1 MISSLSGLAPFPLL
15 ILLGIFFGAF
25 KIFDLQNART
35 FNLFIFYVAIPC
47 VIFEA
52 VTKSN
57 LESIKFGLLA
67 SYFVM
72 QTITGLLAFHITHK
86 VFSKTKAEAI
96 IWGLTVALSN
106 HVLIILPLSKTFFS
120 DSVPLHVSSII
131 VMDSVIL
138 ISIVT
143 LGLEY
148 VSRKKVDLYRYSQD
162 LIKNP
167 LIIAVVISII
177 IKVLA
182 IDLNES
188 VVEVITTKLAQTTM
202 PVGLISM
209 GIILSQYLNN
219 LVTKLTVTISFLK
232 LFFAPVSLLII
243 TGLFYQFSYPNEF
256 LGTFLV
262 SLGPCG
268 AFSLALCAA
277 YNINPSAIVRAIFV
291 TTLISFFILVLF
303 IGSFAEQIIESLNF

>member
-1 MISSLSGLAPFPLL
+1 MISSFSGIAPFPLL
-15 ILLGIFFGAF
+15 ILLGIFFGIL

-35 FNLFIFYVAIPC
+35 FNLFIFYIAIPC

-57 LESIKFGLLA
+57 LEGIKFGLLA
-67 SYFVM
+67 SYFIM
-72 QTITGLLAFHITHK
+72 QTVAGFIAFYLTRK
-86 VFSKTKAEAI
+86 FFSKTKAEAI

-106 HVLIILPLSKTFFS
+106 HVLIILPLSSIFFNES
-120 DSVPLHVSSII
+120 ISLHVSSVI

-143 LGLEY
+143 LSLEY
-148 VSRKKVDLYRYSQD
+148 VSRTKVDFYKYSQA

-177 IKVLA
+177 IRVSE
-182 IDLNES
+182 IELNGG
-188 VVEVITTKLAQTTM
+188 VVDVVTTKLAQTTM

-209 GIILSQYLNN
+209 GIILSHYLDR
-219 LVTKLTVTISFLK
+219 LITSLTVTISFLK
-232 LFFAPVSLLII
+232 LVFAPVALLII
-243 TGLFYQFSYPNEF
+243 TGSFYQFNYPIDF
-256 LGTFLV
+256 LGTLLV

-277 YNINPSAIVRAIFV
+277 YDVNPGVIVRAIFV
-291 TTLISFFILVLF
+291 TTLMSLIILTFFI
-303 IGSFAEQIIESLNF
+303 GIISKII

>member
-47 VIFEA
+47 VIFET

-57 LESIKFGLLA
+57 LESIKFGLLG
-67 SYFVM
+67 SYFLT
-72 QTITGLLAFHITHK
+72 QTITGLLALYITHK
-86 VFSKTKAEAI
+86 FFLRTKAEAI
-96 IWGLTVALSN
+96 IWGLSVALSN
-106 HVLIILPLSKTFFS
+106 HVLIILPLSQIFFS
-120 DSVPLHVSSII
+120 DSISLHVSSII

-148 VSRKKVDLYRYSQD
+148 VSKIKVDLRKYSQD
-162 LIKNP
+162 LLKNP
-167 LIIAVVISII
+167 LVIAVLMSVFVKTSGIN
-177 IKVLA
+177 
-182 IDLNES
+182 LNDS
-188 VVEVITTKLAQTTM
+188 VAETVTSKLAQTTM
-202 PVGLISM
+202 PIGLISM
-209 GIILSQYLNN
+209 GIILSYYLNRV
-219 LVTKLTVTISFLK
+219 VTTLTATIAFLK
-232 LFFAPVSLLII
+232 LLFAPLALLTI
-243 TGLFYQFSYPNEF
+243 TGFFYQFNFPKDF

-268 AFSLALCAA
+268 AFSLALCTA
-277 YNINPSAIVRAIFV
+277 YNVNPSEIVRAIFV
-291 TTLISFFILVLF
+291 TTVISFFILTLF
-303 IGSFAEQIIESLNF
+303 IGIVLNNL

>member
-52 VTKSN
+52 VTGSN
-57 LESIKFGLLA
+57 LENIKFGLLA

-72 QTITGLLAFHITHK
+72 QTISGLLAFYITLK
-86 VFSKTKAEAI
+86 FFLRTKAEAI
-96 IWGLTVALSN
+96 IWGLSVALSN
-106 HVLIILPLSKTFFS
+106 HVLIILPLSQIFFDNS
-120 DSVPLHVSSII
+120 ISLHVSSII
-131 VMDSVIL
+131 VIDSVIL

-148 VSRKKVDLYRYSQD
+148 VSKIKVDLRKYSQD
-162 LIKNP
+162 LLKNP
-167 LIIAVVISII
+167 LVIAVMISVIVKTTGINLKDSIAET
-177 IKVLA
+177 VT
-182 IDLNES
+182 S
-188 VVEVITTKLAQTTM
+188 KLAQTTM
-202 PVGLISM
+202 PIGLISM
-209 GIILSQYLNN
+209 GIILSHYLNRV
-219 LVTKLTVTISFLK
+219 VTSLTVTISFLK
-232 LFFAPVSLLII
+232 LLFAPLALLII
-243 TGLFYQFSYPNEF
+243 TGFSYQFDYPNYF

-277 YNINPSAIVRAIFV
+277 YDINPSEIVRAIFV
-291 TTLISFFILVLF
+291 TTIISFFILTLF
-303 IGSFAEQIIESLNF
+303 IGIVLDNL

>member
-15 ILLGIFFGAF
+15 ILLGMFFGVF
-25 KIFDLQNART
+25 KIFGLENART

-57 LESIKFGLLA
+57 QENINFGLLA

-72 QTITGLLAFHITHK
+72 QTIAGLLAFYITHK
-86 VFSKTKAEAI
+86 FFLRTKTEAI
-96 IWGLTVALSN
+96 IWGLSVALSN
-106 HVLIILPLSKTFFS
+106 HVLIILPLSQIFFD
-120 DSVPLHVSSII
+120 DSISLHVSSII

-148 VSRKKVDLYRYSQD
+148 VSKIKIDLRKYSQD
-162 LIKNP
+162 LLKNP
-167 LIIAVVISII
+167 LVIAVLVSVIVKSSGINLNDSI
-177 IKVLA
+177 A
-182 IDLNES
+182 ET
-188 VVEVITTKLAQTTM
+188 ITSKLAQTTM
-202 PVGLISM
+202 PIGLISM
-209 GIILSQYLNN
+209 GIILSHYFNGVL
-219 LVTKLTVTISFLK
+219 TSLTVTISFLK
-232 LFFAPVSLLII
+232 LLFAPLALLII
-243 TGLFYQFSYPNEF
+243 TGFFYQFNYPNNF

-277 YNINPSAIVRAIFV
+277 YDVNPSEIVKAIFV
-291 TTLISFFILVLF
+291 TTVISFFILTLF
-303 IGSFAEQIIESLNF
+303 IGIVLNNQ

>member
-47 VIFEA
+47 VIFET

-57 LESIKFGLLA
+57 LESIKFGLLG
-67 SYFVM
+67 SYFLT
-72 QTITGLLAFHITHK
+72 QTIIGLLALYITHK
-86 VFSKTKAEAI
+86 FFLRTKAEAI
-96 IWGLTVALSN
+96 IWGLSVALSN
-106 HVLIILPLSKTFFS
+106 HVLIILPLSQIFFS
-120 DSVPLHVSSII
+120 DSISLHVSSII

-148 VSRKKVDLYRYSQD
+148 VSKIKVDLRKYSQD
-162 LIKNP
+162 LLKNP
-167 LIIAVVISII
+167 LVIAVLMSVFVKTSGIN
-177 IKVLA
+177 
-182 IDLNES
+182 LNDS
-188 VVEVITTKLAQTTM
+188 VAETVTSKLAQTTM
-202 PVGLISM
+202 PIGLISM
-209 GIILSQYLNN
+209 GIILSYYLNRV
-219 LVTKLTVTISFLK
+219 VTTLTATIAFLK
-232 LFFAPVSLLII
+232 LLFAPLALLTI
-243 TGLFYQFSYPNEF
+243 TGFFYQFNFPNDF

-268 AFSLALCAA
+268 AFSLALCTA
-277 YNINPSAIVRAIFV
+277 YNVNPSEIVRAIFV
-291 TTLISFFILVLF
+291 TTVISFFMLTLLIGIVLDN
-303 IGSFAEQIIESLNF
+303 L

>member
-15 ILLGIFFGAF
+15 ILLGMFFGVF

-57 LESIKFGLLA
+57 QENINFGLLA

-72 QTITGLLAFHITHK
+72 QTIAGLLAFYITHK
-86 VFSKTKAEAI
+86 FFLRTKTEAI
-96 IWGLTVALSN
+96 IWGLSVALSN
-106 HVLIILPLSKTFFS
+106 HVLIVLPLSQIFFD
-120 DSVPLHVSSII
+120 DSISLHVSSII

-148 VSRKKVDLYRYSQD
+148 VSKIKIDLRKYSQD
-162 LIKNP
+162 LLKNP
-167 LIIAVVISII
+167 LVIAVLVSVIVKSSGINLNDSI
-177 IKVLA
+177 A
-182 IDLNES
+182 ET
-188 VVEVITTKLAQTTM
+188 ITSKLAQTTM
-202 PVGLISM
+202 PIGLISM
-209 GIILSQYLNN
+209 GIILSHYLNSV
-219 LVTKLTVTISFLK
+219 LTSLTVTISFLK
-232 LFFAPVSLLII
+232 LLFAPLALLII
-243 TGLFYQFSYPNEF
+243 TGFFYQFNYPNNF

-277 YNINPSAIVRAIFV
+277 YNVNPSEIVKAIFV
-291 TTLISFFILVLF
+291 TTVISFFILTLF
-303 IGSFAEQIIESLNF
+303 IGIVLNNL

>member
-15 ILLGIFFGAF
+15 ILLGMFFGVF

-57 LESIKFGLLA
+57 QENINFGLLA

-72 QTITGLLAFHITHK
+72 QTIAGLLAFYITFK
-86 VFSKTKAEAI
+86 FFLRTKTEAI
-96 IWGLTVALSN
+96 IWGLSVALSN
-106 HVLIILPLSKTFFS
+106 HVLIILPLSQIFFD
-120 DSVPLHVSSII
+120 DSISLHVSSII

-148 VSRKKVDLYRYSQD
+148 VSKIKIDLRKYSQD
-162 LIKNP
+162 LLKNP
-167 LIIAVVISII
+167 LLIAVLVSVIVKTSGINLNDSI
-177 IKVLA
+177 A
-182 IDLNES
+182 ET
-188 VVEVITTKLAQTTM
+188 ITSKLAQTTM
-202 PVGLISM
+202 PIGLISM
-209 GIILSQYLNN
+209 GIILSHYLNR
-219 LVTKLTVTISFLK
+219 VLTSLTITISFLK
-232 LFFAPVSLLII
+232 LLFAPLALLII
-243 TGLFYQFSYPNEF
+243 TGFFYQFNYPNNF

-277 YNINPSAIVRAIFV
+277 YNVNPSEIVKAIFV
-291 TTLISFFILVLF
+291 TTVISFFILTLF
-303 IGSFAEQIIESLNF
+303 IGIVLNNL

>member
-1 MISSLSGLAPFPLL
+1 MMISSLSGLAPFLLL
-15 ILLGIFFGAF
+15 ILLGMFFGIF

-57 LESIKFGLLA
+57 QENINFGLLA

-72 QTITGLLAFHITHK
+72 QTIVGLLAFYITHK
-86 VFSKTKAEAI
+86 FFLRTKTEAI
-96 IWGLTVALSN
+96 IWGLSVALSN
-106 HVLIILPLSKTFFS
+106 HVLIILPLSQIFFD
-120 DSVPLHVSSII
+120 DSISLHVSSII

-148 VSRKKVDLYRYSQD
+148 VSKIKVDLRKYSQD
-162 LIKNP
+162 LLKNP
-167 LIIAVVISII
+167 LVIAVLVSVIVKSSGINLNDSI
-177 IKVLA
+177 A
-182 IDLNES
+182 ET
-188 VVEVITTKLAQTTM
+188 ITSKLAQTTM
-202 PVGLISM
+202 PIGLISM
-209 GIILSQYLNN
+209 GIILSHYLNSV
-219 LVTKLTVTISFLK
+219 LTSLTVTISFLK
-232 LFFAPVSLLII
+232 LLFAPLALLII
-243 TGLFYQFSYPNEF
+243 TGFFYQFNYPNNF

-277 YNINPSAIVRAIFV
+277 YNVNPSEIVKAIFV
-291 TTLISFFILVLF
+291 TTVISFFILTLF
-303 IGSFAEQIIESLNF
+303 IGIVLNNL

>member
-15 ILLGIFFGAF
+15 ILLGMFFGVF

-47 VIFEA
+47 VIFET

-57 LESIKFGLLA
+57 QENINFGLLA

-72 QTITGLLAFHITHK
+72 QTIVGLLAFYITHK
-86 VFSKTKAEAI
+86 FFLRTKTEAI
-96 IWGLTVALSN
+96 IWGLSVALSN
-106 HVLIILPLSKTFFS
+106 HVLIVLPLSQIFFD
-120 DSVPLHVSSII
+120 DSISLHVSSII

-148 VSRKKVDLYRYSQD
+148 VSKIKVDLRKYSQD
-162 LIKNP
+162 LLKNP
-167 LIIAVVISII
+167 LVIAVLVSVIVKTSGINLNDSI
-177 IKVLA
+177 A
-182 IDLNES
+182 ET
-188 VVEVITTKLAQTTM
+188 ITSKLAQTTM
-202 PVGLISM
+202 PIGLISM
-209 GIILSQYLNN
+209 GIILSHYLNRV
-219 LVTKLTVTISFLK
+219 LTSLTVTISFLK
-232 LFFAPVSLLII
+232 LIFAPLALLII
-243 TGLFYQFSYPNEF
+243 TGFFYQFNYPTNF

-277 YNINPSAIVRAIFV
+277 YNVNPSEIVKAIFV
-291 TTLISFFILVLF
+291 TTVISFFILTLF
-303 IGSFAEQIIESLNF
+303 IEIVLNNL

>member
-15 ILLGIFFGAF
+15 ILLGMFFGVF

-57 LESIKFGLLA
+57 QENINFGLLA

-72 QTITGLLAFHITHK
+72 QTIVGLLAFYITHK
-86 VFSKTKAEAI
+86 FFLRTKTEAI
-96 IWGLTVALSN
+96 IWGLSVALSN
-106 HVLIILPLSKTFFS
+106 HVLIILPLSQIFFD
-120 DSVPLHVSSII
+120 DSISLHVSSII

-148 VSRKKVDLYRYSQD
+148 VSKIKIDLRKYSQD
-162 LIKNP
+162 LLKNP
-167 LIIAVVISII
+167 LVIAVLVSVIVKSSGINLNDSIAETI
-177 IKVLA
+177 
-182 IDLNES
+182 S
-188 VVEVITTKLAQTTM
+188 SKLAQTTM
-202 PVGLISM
+202 PIGLISM
-209 GIILSQYLNN
+209 GIILSHYLNR
-219 LVTKLTVTISFLK
+219 VLTSLTITISFLK
-232 LFFAPVSLLII
+232 LLFAPLALLII
-243 TGLFYQFSYPNEF
+243 TGFFYQFNYPNNF

-277 YNINPSAIVRAIFV
+277 YNVNPSEIVKAIFV
-291 TTLISFFILVLF
+291 TTVISFFILTLF
-303 IGSFAEQIIESLNF
+303 IGIVLNNL

>member
-1 MISSLSGLAPFPLL
+1 MNMINSISGLAPFPLL
-15 ILLGIFFGAF
+15 ILLGIFLGVL

-35 FNLFIFYVAIPC
+35 FNLFIFYIAIPC

-57 LESIKFGLLA
+57 LEGIKFGLLA
-67 SYFVM
+67 SYFIM
-72 QTITGLLAFHITHK
+72 QTVAGFIAFYVTNK
-86 VFSKTKAEAI
+86 FFSKTKTEAI

-106 HVLIILPLSKTFFS
+106 HVLIILPLSNIFFS
-120 DSVPLHVSSII
+120 DSISLHVSSII
-131 VMDSVIL
+131 VMDSVVL
-138 ISIVT
+138 ISIVI

-148 VSRKKVDLYRYSQD
+148 VSRTKVDLYKYSQD

-177 IKVLA
+177 IRVLE

-202 PVGLISM
+202 PIGLISM
-209 GIILSQYLNN
+209 GIILSHYLNN
-219 LVTKLTVTISFLK
+219 IVTKLTVTISILK
-232 LFFAPVSLLII
+232 LLFAPLALIII
-243 TGLFYQFSYPNEF
+243 TGFTYQFSYPNEF

-277 YNINPSAIVRAIFV
+277 YDVNPSIIVRAIFV
-291 TTLISFFILVLF
+291 TTVISLFILTLF
-303 IGSFAEQIIESLNF
+303 VGITSDIM

>member
-15 ILLGIFFGAF
+15 ILVGIFFGAF

-57 LESIKFGLLA
+57 QENINFGLLA

-72 QTITGLLAFHITHK
+72 QTIAGLLAFYITHK
-86 VFSKTKAEAI
+86 FFLRTKTEAI
-96 IWGLTVALSN
+96 IWGLSVALSN
-106 HVLIILPLSKTFFS
+106 HVLIILPLSQIFFD
-120 DSVPLHVSSII
+120 DSISLHVSSII

-148 VSRKKVDLYRYSQD
+148 VSKIKVDLRKYSQD
-162 LIKNP
+162 LLKNP
-167 LIIAVVISII
+167 LVIAVLISVIVKTLGINLNDSIAET
-177 IKVLA
+177 VT
-182 IDLNES
+182 S
-188 VVEVITTKLAQTTM
+188 KLAQTTM
-202 PVGLISM
+202 PIGLISM
-209 GIILSQYLNN
+209 GIILSHYLNR
-219 LVTKLTVTISFLK
+219 VLTSLTITISFLK
-232 LFFAPVSLLII
+232 LLFAPLALLII
-243 TGLFYQFSYPNEF
+243 TGFFYQFNYPNNF

-277 YNINPSAIVRAIFV
+277 YNVNPSEIVKAIFV
-291 TTLISFFILVLF
+291 TTVISFFILTLF
-303 IGSFAEQIIESLNF
+303 IGIVLNNL

>member
-1 MISSLSGLAPFPLL
+1 MIGSLSGLAPFPLL

-57 LESIKFGLLA
+57 LESIKFDLLA
-67 SYFVM
+67 LYFVM
-72 QTITGLLAFHITHK
+72 QTITGLLAFYITRK
-86 VFSKTKAEAI
+86 FFLRTKAEAI
-96 IWGLTVALSN
+96 IWGLAVALSN
-106 HVLIILPLSKTFFS
+106 HVLIILPLSQIFFD
-120 DSVPLHVSSII
+120 DSISLHVSSII

-148 VSRKKVDLYRYSQD
+148 VSKIKVDLRKYSQD
-162 LIKNP
+162 LLKNP
-167 LIIAVVISII
+167 LVIAVLMSVIVKTSGINLNNSI
-177 IKVLA
+177 A
-182 IDLNES
+182 ET
-188 VVEVITTKLAQTTM
+188 ITSKLARTTM
-202 PVGLISM
+202 PIGLISM
-209 GIILSQYLNN
+209 GIILSHYLNRV
-219 LVTKLTVTISFLK
+219 VTRLTVTISFLK
-232 LFFAPVSLLII
+232 LHFAPLALLII
-243 TGLFYQFSYPNEF
+243 TGISYQFNYPTDF

-277 YNINPSAIVRAIFV
+277 YNVNPSEIVRAIFV
-291 TTLISFFILVLF
+291 TTVISFFILTLF
-303 IGSFAEQIIESLNF
+303 IGIVLDNL

>member
-52 VTKSN
+52 VTESN

-67 SYFVM
+67 SYFIM
-72 QTITGLLAFHITHK
+72 QTITGLLAFYITHK
-86 VFSKTKAEAI
+86 IFSKTKSEAI
-96 IWGLTVALSN
+96 IWGLSVALSN
-106 HVLIILPLSKTFFS
+106 HVLIILPLSQIFFN
-120 DSVPLHVSSII
+120 DSISLHVSSII

-148 VSRKKVDLYRYSQD
+148 VSKIKVDLLKYSQD
-162 LIKNP
+162 LLKSP
-167 LIIAVVISII
+167 LLIAVLMSVIVKTSGIN
-177 IKVLA
+177 
-182 IDLNES
+182 LNDS
-188 VVEVITTKLAQTTM
+188 VAETVTSKLAQTTM
-202 PVGLISM
+202 PIGLISM
-209 GIILSQYLNN
+209 GIILSYYLNR
-219 LVTKLTVTISFLK
+219 LVTTLTATIAFLK
-232 LFFAPVSLLII
+232 LLFAPLALLTI
-243 TGLFYQFSYPNEF
+243 TGFFYQFNFPNDF

-277 YNINPSAIVRAIFV
+277 YNVNPSEIVRAIFV
-291 TTLISFFILVLF
+291 TTVISLFMLTLLIGIVLDN
-303 IGSFAEQIIESLNF
+303 L

>member
-15 ILLGIFFGAF
+15 ILLGMFFGVF
-25 KIFDLQNART
+25 KIFGLENART
-35 FNLFIFYVAIPC
+35 FNLFIFYVSIPC

-57 LESIKFGLLA
+57 QENINFGLLA

-72 QTITGLLAFHITHK
+72 QTIAGLLAFYITHK
-86 VFSKTKAEAI
+86 FFLRTKTEAI
-96 IWGLTVALSN
+96 IWGLSVALSN
-106 HVLIILPLSKTFFS
+106 HVLIILPLSQIFFD
-120 DSVPLHVSSII
+120 DSISLHVSSII

-148 VSRKKVDLYRYSQD
+148 VSKIKVDLRKYSQD
-162 LIKNP
+162 LLKNP
-167 LIIAVVISII
+167 LVIAVLMSVIVKTSGINLNNSI
-177 IKVLA
+177 A
-182 IDLNES
+182 ET
-188 VVEVITTKLAQTTM
+188 ITSKLARTTM
-202 PVGLISM
+202 PIGLISM
-209 GIILSQYLNN
+209 GIILSHYLNRV
-219 LVTKLTVTISFLK
+219 VTRLTVTISFLK
-232 LFFAPVSLLII
+232 LLFAPLALLII
-243 TGLFYQFSYPNEF
+243 TGISYQFNYPNDF

-277 YNINPSAIVRAIFV
+277 YNVNPSEIVKAIFV
-291 TTLISFFILVLF
+291 TTVISFFILTLF
-303 IGSFAEQIIESLNF
+303 IGIVLNNL

>member
-15 ILLGIFFGAF
+15 FLLGMFFGVF

-57 LESIKFGLLA
+57 QENINFGLLA

-72 QTITGLLAFHITHK
+72 QTIAGLLAFYITHK
-86 VFSKTKAEAI
+86 FFLRTKTEAI
-96 IWGLTVALSN
+96 IWGLSVALSN
-106 HVLIILPLSKTFFS
+106 HVLIILPLSQIFFD
-120 DSVPLHVSSII
+120 DSISLHVSSIV

-148 VSRKKVDLYRYSQD
+148 VSKIKVDLRKYSQD
-162 LIKNP
+162 LLKNP
-167 LIIAVVISII
+167 LVIAVLVSVIVKSSGINLNDSI
-177 IKVLA
+177 A
-182 IDLNES
+182 ET
-188 VVEVITTKLAQTTM
+188 ITSKLAQTTM
-202 PVGLISM
+202 PIGLISM
-209 GIILSQYLNN
+209 GIILSHYLNRV
-219 LVTKLTVTISFLK
+219 LTSLTVTISFLK
-232 LFFAPVSLLII
+232 LLFAPLALLII
-243 TGLFYQFSYPNEF
+243 TGFFYQFNYPNNF

-277 YNINPSAIVRAIFV
+277 YNVNPSEIVKAIFV
-291 TTLISFFILVLF
+291 TTVISFFILTLF
-303 IGSFAEQIIESLNF
+303 IGIVLNNL

>member
-15 ILLGIFFGAF
+15 ILLGMFFGVF
-25 KIFDLQNART
+25 KIFGLENART

-57 LESIKFGLLA
+57 QENINLGLLA

-72 QTITGLLAFHITHK
+72 QTIAGLLAFYITHK
-86 VFSKTKAEAI
+86 FFLRTKAEAI
-96 IWGLTVALSN
+96 IWGLSVALSN
-106 HVLIILPLSKTFFS
+106 HVLIVLPLSQIFFDES
-120 DSVPLHVSSII
+120 ISLHVSSIV

-148 VSRKKVDLYRYSQD
+148 VSKIKIDLRKYSQD
-162 LIKNP
+162 LLKNP
-167 LIIAVVISII
+167 LVIAVLVSVIVRSSGINLNDSI
-177 IKVLA
+177 A
-182 IDLNES
+182 ET
-188 VVEVITTKLAQTTM
+188 ITSKLAQTTM
-202 PVGLISM
+202 PIGLISM
-209 GIILSQYLNN
+209 GIILSHYLNRV
-219 LVTKLTVTISFLK
+219 LTSLTVTISFLK
-232 LFFAPVSLLII
+232 LLFAPLALLII
-243 TGLFYQFSYPNEF
+243 TGFFYQFNYPNNF

-277 YNINPSAIVRAIFV
+277 YNVNPSEIVKAIFV
-291 TTLISFFILVLF
+291 TTVISFFILTLF
-303 IGSFAEQIIESLNF
+303 IGIVLNNL

>member
-1 MISSLSGLAPFPLL
+1 MIGSLSGLAPFPLL
-15 ILLGIFFGAF
+15 ILLGMFFGVF

-57 LESIKFGLLA
+57 QENINFGLLA

-72 QTITGLLAFHITHK
+72 QTIAGLLAFYITHK
-86 VFSKTKAEAI
+86 FFLRTKTEAI
-96 IWGLTVALSN
+96 IWGLSVALSN
-106 HVLIILPLSKTFFS
+106 HVLIILPLSQIFFD
-120 DSVPLHVSSII
+120 DSISLHVSSII

-148 VSRKKVDLYRYSQD
+148 VSKIKVDLRKYSQD
-162 LIKNP
+162 LFKNP
-167 LIIAVVISII
+167 LVIAVLVSVIVKTSGINLNDSI
-177 IKVLA
+177 A
-182 IDLNES
+182 ET
-188 VVEVITTKLAQTTM
+188 ITSKLAQTTM
-202 PVGLISM
+202 PIGLISM
-209 GIILSQYLNN
+209 GIILPHYLNRV
-219 LVTKLTVTISFLK
+219 LTSLTVTISFLK
-232 LFFAPVSLLII
+232 LLFAPLALLII
-243 TGLFYQFSYPNEF
+243 TGFFYQFNYPNNF

-268 AFSLALCAA
+268 AFSLALCTA
-277 YNINPSAIVRAIFV
+277 YNVNPSEIVKAIFV
-291 TTLISFFILVLF
+291 TTIISFFILTLF
-303 IGSFAEQIIESLNF
+303 IGIVLNYL

>member
-1 MISSLSGLAPFPLL
+1 MISSLLGLAPFPLL
-15 ILLGIFFGAF
+15 ILLGMFFGVF

-57 LESIKFGLLA
+57 QENINFGLLA

-72 QTITGLLAFHITHK
+72 QTIAGLLAFYITHK
-86 VFSKTKAEAI
+86 FFLRTKTEAI
-96 IWGLTVALSN
+96 IWGLSVALSN
-106 HVLIILPLSKTFFS
+106 HVLIILPLSQIFFD
-120 DSVPLHVSSII
+120 DSISLHVSSIV

-148 VSRKKVDLYRYSQD
+148 VSKIKVDLRKYSQD
-162 LIKNP
+162 LLKNP
-167 LIIAVVISII
+167 LVIAVLVSVIVKTSGINLNDSIAET
-177 IKVLA
+177 VT
-182 IDLNES
+182 S
-188 VVEVITTKLAQTTM
+188 KLAQTTM
-202 PVGLISM
+202 PIGLISM
-209 GIILSQYLNN
+209 GIILSHYLNRV
-219 LVTKLTVTISFLK
+219 LTSLTVTISFLK
-232 LFFAPVSLLII
+232 LLFAPLALLII
-243 TGLFYQFSYPNEF
+243 TGFFYQFNYPNNF

-277 YNINPSAIVRAIFV
+277 YNVNPSEIVKAIFV
-291 TTLISFFILVLF
+291 TTVISFFILTLF
-303 IGSFAEQIIESLNF
+303 IGIVLNNL

>member
-47 VIFEA
+47 VIFET

-57 LESIKFGLLA
+57 LESIKFGLLG
-67 SYFVM
+67 SYFLT
-72 QTITGLLAFHITHK
+72 QTIIGLLALYITHK
-86 VFSKTKAEAI
+86 FFLRTKAEAI
-96 IWGLTVALSN
+96 IWGLSVALSN
-106 HVLIILPLSKTFFS
+106 HVLIILPLSQIFFN
-120 DSVPLHVSSII
+120 DSISLHVSSII

-148 VSRKKVDLYRYSQD
+148 VSKIKVDLRKYSQD
-162 LIKNP
+162 LLKNP
-167 LIIAVVISII
+167 LVIAVLMSVFVKTSGIN
-177 IKVLA
+177 
-182 IDLNES
+182 LNDS
-188 VVEVITTKLAQTTM
+188 VAETVTSKLAQTTM
-202 PVGLISM
+202 PIGLISM
-209 GIILSQYLNN
+209 GIILSYYLNRV
-219 LVTKLTVTISFLK
+219 VTTLTATIAFLK
-232 LFFAPVSLLII
+232 LLFAPLALLTI
-243 TGLFYQFSYPNEF
+243 TGFFYQFNFPNDF

-268 AFSLALCAA
+268 AFSLALCTA
-277 YNINPSAIVRAIFV
+277 YNVNPSEIVRAIFV
-291 TTLISFFILVLF
+291 TTVISFFMLTLLIGIVLDN
-303 IGSFAEQIIESLNF
+303 L

>member
-1 MISSLSGLAPFPLL
+1 MISSLLGLAPFPLL
-15 ILLGIFFGAF
+15 ILLGMFFGVF
-25 KIFDLQNART
+25 KIFNLQNART

-57 LESIKFGLLA
+57 QENINFGLLT

-72 QTITGLLAFHITHK
+72 QTIVGLLAFYITHRY
-86 VFSKTKAEAI
+86 FLRTKTEAI
-96 IWGLTVALSN
+96 IWGLSVALSN
-106 HVLIILPLSKTFFS
+106 HVLIVLPLSQIFFD
-120 DSVPLHVSSII
+120 DSISLHVSSIV

-148 VSRKKVDLYRYSQD
+148 VSKIKVDLRKYSQD
-162 LIKNP
+162 LLKNP
-167 LIIAVVISII
+167 LVIAVLVSVIVKTSGINLNDSI
-177 IKVLA
+177 A
-182 IDLNES
+182 ET
-188 VVEVITTKLAQTTM
+188 ITSKLAQTTM
-202 PVGLISM
+202 PIGLISM
-209 GIILSQYLNN
+209 GIILSHYLNRV
-219 LVTKLTVTISFLK
+219 LTSLTVTISFLK
-232 LFFAPVSLLII
+232 LLFAPLALLII
-243 TGLFYQFSYPNEF
+243 TGFFYQFNYPNNF

-277 YNINPSAIVRAIFV
+277 YNVNPSEIVKAIFV
-291 TTLISFFILVLF
+291 TTVISFFILTLF
-303 IGSFAEQIIESLNF
+303 IGIVLNNL

>member
-1 MISSLSGLAPFPLL
+1 MIGSLSGLAPFPLL
-15 ILLGIFFGAF
+15 ILLGMFFGVF

-57 LESIKFGLLA
+57 QENINFGLLA

-72 QTITGLLAFHITHK
+72 QTIAGLLAFYITHK
-86 VFSKTKAEAI
+86 FFLRTKTEAI
-96 IWGLTVALSN
+96 IWGLSVALSN
-106 HVLIILPLSKTFFS
+106 HVLIILPLSQIFFD
-120 DSVPLHVSSII
+120 DSISLHVSSII

-148 VSRKKVDLYRYSQD
+148 VSKIKVDLRKYSQD
-162 LIKNP
+162 LLKNP
-167 LIIAVVISII
+167 LVIAVLVSVIVKSSGINLNDSI
-177 IKVLA
+177 A
-182 IDLNES
+182 ET
-188 VVEVITTKLAQTTM
+188 ITSKLAQTTM
-202 PVGLISM
+202 PIGLISM
-209 GIILSQYLNN
+209 GIILSHYLNSV
-219 LVTKLTVTISFLK
+219 LTSLTVTISFLK
-232 LFFAPVSLLII
+232 LLFAPLALLII
-243 TGLFYQFSYPNEF
+243 TGFFYQFNYPNNF

-277 YNINPSAIVRAIFV
+277 YNVNPSEIVKAIFV
-291 TTLISFFILVLF
+291 TTVISFFILTLF
-303 IGSFAEQIIESLNF
+303 IGIVLNNL

>member
-15 ILLGIFFGAF
+15 ILLGMFFGVF

-57 LESIKFGLLA
+57 QENINFGLLA

-72 QTITGLLAFHITHK
+72 QTIAGLLAFYITHK
-86 VFSKTKAEAI
+86 FFLRTKTEAI
-96 IWGLTVALSN
+96 IWGLSVALSN
-106 HVLIILPLSKTFFS
+106 HVLIILPLSQIFFD
-120 DSVPLHVSSII
+120 DSISLHVSSII

-148 VSRKKVDLYRYSQD
+148 VSKIKIDLRKYSQD
-162 LIKNP
+162 LLKNP
-167 LIIAVVISII
+167 LVIAVLVSVIVKSSGINLNDSI
-177 IKVLA
+177 A
-182 IDLNES
+182 ET
-188 VVEVITTKLAQTTM
+188 ITSKLAQTTM
-202 PVGLISM
+202 PIGLISM
-209 GIILSQYLNN
+209 GIILSHYLNSV
-219 LVTKLTVTISFLK
+219 LTSLTVTISFLK
-232 LFFAPVSLLII
+232 LLFAPLALLII
-243 TGLFYQFSYPNEF
+243 TGFFYQFNYPNNF

-277 YNINPSAIVRAIFV
+277 YNVNPSEIVKAIFV
-291 TTLISFFILVLF
+291 TTVISFFILTLF
-303 IGSFAEQIIESLNF
+303 IGIVLNNL

>member
-1 MISSLSGLAPFPLL
+1 MISSLLGIAPFPLL
-15 ILLGIFFGAF
+15 ILLGVFFGAL
-25 KIFDLQNART
+25 KVFDLQNART
-35 FNLFIFYVAIPC
+35 FNLFLFYFAIPC

-57 LESIKFGLLA
+57 LASIKFGLLA

-72 QTITGLLAFHITHK
+72 QTIAGLIAFHVTRNF
-86 VFSKTKAEAI
+86 FSKTKAEAI

-106 HVLIILPLSKTFFS
+106 HVLIILPLSQIFFDDNIS
-120 DSVPLHVSSII
+120 LYVSSIV

-148 VSRKKVDLYRYSQD
+148 VSKIKVDLRKYSQD

-167 LIIAVVISII
+167 LVIAILMSVIVKTSG
-177 IKVLA
+177 

-188 VVEVITTKLAQTTM
+188 IVDVVTSKLAQTTM
-202 PVGLISM
+202 PIGLISI
-209 GIILSQYLNN
+209 GIILSHYLNKV
-219 LVTKLTVTISFLK
+219 VTRLTVTISFLK
-232 LFFAPVSLLII
+232 LFFAPLALIII
-243 TGLFYQFSYPNEF
+243 TGISYQYNYPNDF

-268 AFSLALCAA
+268 AFSVALCAA
-277 YNINPSAIVRAIFV
+277 YNVNPGDIVRAILV
-291 TTLISFFILVLF
+291 TTVLSFLILTLF
-303 IGSFAEQIIESLNF
+303 IAIALETSW

>member
-15 ILLGIFFGAF
+15 ILLGMFFGVF

-57 LESIKFGLLA
+57 QENINFGLLA

-72 QTITGLLAFHITHK
+72 QTIAGLLAFYITHK
-86 VFSKTKAEAI
+86 FFLRTKTEAI
-96 IWGLTVALSN
+96 IWGLSVALSN
-106 HVLIILPLSKTFFS
+106 HVLIILPLSQIFFD
-120 DSVPLHVSSII
+120 DSISLHVSSII

-148 VSRKKVDLYRYSQD
+148 VSKIKIDLRKYSQD
-162 LIKNP
+162 LLKNP
-167 LIIAVVISII
+167 LVIAVLVSVIVKTSGINLNDSI
-177 IKVLA
+177 A
-182 IDLNES
+182 ET
-188 VVEVITTKLAQTTM
+188 ITSKLAQTTM
-202 PVGLISM
+202 PIGLISM
-209 GIILSQYLNN
+209 GIILSHYLNRV
-219 LVTKLTVTISFLK
+219 LTSLTVTISFLK
-232 LFFAPVSLLII
+232 LLFAPLALLII
-243 TGLFYQFSYPNEF
+243 TGFFYQFNYPNNF

-277 YNINPSAIVRAIFV
+277 YNVNPSEIAKAIFV
-291 TTLISFFILVLF
+291 TTVFSFFILTLF
-303 IGSFAEQIIESLNF
+303 IGIILNNL

>member
-15 ILLGIFFGAF
+15 ILLGMFFGVF
-25 KIFDLQNART
+25 KIFGLENART

-57 LESIKFGLLA
+57 QENINFGLLA

-72 QTITGLLAFHITHK
+72 QTIVGLLAFYITHK
-86 VFSKTKAEAI
+86 FFLRTTTEAI
-96 IWGLTVALSN
+96 IWGLSVALSN
-106 HVLIILPLSKTFFS
+106 HVLIILPLSQIFFD
-120 DSVPLHVSSII
+120 DSISLHVSSII

-148 VSRKKVDLYRYSQD
+148 VSKIKVDLRKYSQD
-162 LIKNP
+162 LLKNP
-167 LIIAVVISII
+167 LVIAVLLSVIVKTSGINLNDSIAET
-177 IKVLA
+177 VT
-182 IDLNES
+182 S
-188 VVEVITTKLAQTTM
+188 KLAQTTM
-202 PVGLISM
+202 PIGLISM
-209 GIILSQYLNN
+209 GIILSHYLNRV
-219 LVTKLTVTISFLK
+219 LTSLTVTISFLK
-232 LFFAPVSLLII
+232 LIFAPLALLII
-243 TGLFYQFSYPNEF
+243 TGFFYQFNYPNNF

-277 YNINPSAIVRAIFV
+277 YNVNPSEIVKAIFV
-291 TTLISFFILVLF
+291 TTVISFFILTLF
-303 IGSFAEQIIESLNF
+303 IGIVLNNL

>member
-15 ILLGIFFGAF
+15 ILLGMFFGVF

-57 LESIKFGLLA
+57 QENINFGLLA

-72 QTITGLLAFHITHK
+72 QTIAGLLAFYITHK
-86 VFSKTKAEAI
+86 FFLRTKTEAI
-96 IWGLTVALSN
+96 IWGLSVALSN
-106 HVLIILPLSKTFFS
+106 HVLIILPLSQIFFD
-120 DSVPLHVSSII
+120 DSISLHVSSII

-148 VSRKKVDLYRYSQD
+148 VSKIKVDLRKYSQD
-162 LIKNP
+162 LLKNP
-167 LIIAVVISII
+167 LVIAVLVSVIVKSSGINLNDSIAETI
-177 IKVLA
+177 
-182 IDLNES
+182 S
-188 VVEVITTKLAQTTM
+188 SKLAQTTM
-202 PVGLISM
+202 PIGLISM
-209 GIILSQYLNN
+209 GIILSHYLNR
-219 LVTKLTVTISFLK
+219 VLTSLTITISFLK
-232 LFFAPVSLLII
+232 LIFAPLALLII
-243 TGLFYQFSYPNEF
+243 TGFFYQFNYPKYF

-277 YNINPSAIVRAIFV
+277 YNVNPSEIVKAIFV
-291 TTLISFFILVLF
+291 TTVISFFILTLF
-303 IGSFAEQIIESLNF
+303 IGIVLNNL

>member
-1 MISSLSGLAPFPLL
+1 MNMINSISGLAPFPLL
-15 ILLGIFFGAF
+15 ILLGIFLGVL

-35 FNLFIFYVAIPC
+35 FNLFIFYIAIPC

-57 LESIKFGLLA
+57 LEGIKFGLLA
-67 SYFVM
+67 SYFIM
-72 QTITGLLAFHITHK
+72 QTVAGFIAFYATNK
-86 VFSKTKAEAI
+86 FFSKTKAEAI
-96 IWGLTVALSN
+96 IWALTVALSN
-106 HVLIILPLSKTFFS
+106 HVLIILPLSNIFFS
-120 DSVPLHVSSII
+120 DSISLHVSSII
-131 VMDSVIL
+131 VMDSVVL
-138 ISIVT
+138 ISIVI

-148 VSRKKVDLYRYSQD
+148 VSRTKVDLYKYSQD

-177 IKVLA
+177 IRVFE

-202 PVGLISM
+202 PIGLISM
-209 GIILSQYLNN
+209 GIILSHYLNN
-219 LVTKLTVTISFLK
+219 IVTKLTVTISFLK
-232 LFFAPVSLLII
+232 LLFAPLALTII
-243 TGLFYQFSYPNEF
+243 TGLTYQFSYPNEF

-277 YNINPSAIVRAIFV
+277 YDVNPSAIVRAIFV
-291 TTLISFFILVLF
+291 TTVISLFILTLF
-303 IGSFAEQIIESLNF
+303 VGITSDIT

>member
-15 ILLGIFFGAF
+15 ILLGMFFGVF

-57 LESIKFGLLA
+57 QENINFGLLA

-72 QTITGLLAFHITHK
+72 QTIAGLLAFYITHK
-86 VFSKTKAEAI
+86 FFLRTKTEAI
-96 IWGLTVALSN
+96 IWGLSVALSN
-106 HVLIILPLSKTFFS
+106 HVLIILPLSQIFFD
-120 DSVPLHVSSII
+120 DSISLHVSSII

-148 VSRKKVDLYRYSQD
+148 VSKIKVDLRKYSQD
-162 LIKNP
+162 LLKNP
-167 LIIAVVISII
+167 LVIAVLVSVIVKTSGINLNDSIAQT
-177 IKVLA
+177 VT
-182 IDLNES
+182 S
-188 VVEVITTKLAQTTM
+188 KLAQTTM
-202 PVGLISM
+202 PIGLISM
-209 GIILSQYLNN
+209 GIILSHYLNRV
-219 LVTKLTVTISFLK
+219 LTSLTVTISFLK
-232 LFFAPVSLLII
+232 LLFAPLALIII
-243 TGLFYQFSYPNEF
+243 TGFFYQFNYPNNF

-277 YNINPSAIVRAIFV
+277 YNVNPSEIVKAIFV
-291 TTLISFFILVLF
+291 TTVISFFILTLF
-303 IGSFAEQIIESLNF
+303 IGIVLNNQ

>member
-1 MISSLSGLAPFPLL
+1 MISSLSGLTPFPLL
-15 ILLGIFFGAF
+15 ILLGMFFGVF
-25 KIFDLQNART
+25 KIFGLEIART

-57 LESIKFGLLA
+57 QENINFGLLA

-72 QTITGLLAFHITHK
+72 QTIVGLLAFYITHK
-86 VFSKTKAEAI
+86 FFLRTKTEAI
-96 IWGLTVALSN
+96 IWGLSVALSN
-106 HVLIILPLSKTFFS
+106 HVLIILPLSQIFFD
-120 DSVPLHVSSII
+120 DSISLHVSSIV

-148 VSRKKVDLYRYSQD
+148 VSKIKIDLRKYSQD
-162 LIKNP
+162 LLKNP
-167 LIIAVVISII
+167 LVIAVLVSVIVKSSGINLNDSIAETI
-177 IKVLA
+177 
-182 IDLNES
+182 S
-188 VVEVITTKLAQTTM
+188 SKLAQTTM
-202 PVGLISM
+202 PIGLISM
-209 GIILSQYLNN
+209 GIILSHYLNR
-219 LVTKLTVTISFLK
+219 VLTSLTITISFLK
-232 LFFAPVSLLII
+232 LLFAPLALLII
-243 TGLFYQFSYPNEF
+243 TGFFYQFNYPNNF

-277 YNINPSAIVRAIFV
+277 YNVNPSEIVKAIFV
-291 TTLISFFILVLF
+291 TTVISFFILTLF
-303 IGSFAEQIIESLNF
+303 IGIVLNNL

>member
-1 MISSLSGLAPFPLL
+1 MISSLSGLAPLPLL
-15 ILLGIFFGAF
+15 ILLGMFFGVF

-57 LESIKFGLLA
+57 QENINFGLLA

-72 QTITGLLAFHITHK
+72 QTIAGLLAFYITHK
-86 VFSKTKAEAI
+86 FFLRTKAEAI
-96 IWGLTVALSN
+96 IWGLSVALSN
-106 HVLIILPLSKTFFS
+106 HVLIVLPLSQIFFDNS
-120 DSVPLHVSSII
+120 ISLHVSSI
-131 VMDSVIL
+131 VLMDSVIL

-148 VSRKKVDLYRYSQD
+148 VSKIKVDFRKYSQD
-162 LIKNP
+162 LFKNP
-167 LIIAVVISII
+167 LVIAVLVSIFVKSSGI
-177 IKVLA
+177 N
-182 IDLNES
+182 LNDSIAET
-188 VVEVITTKLAQTTM
+188 ITSKLAQTTM
-202 PVGLISM
+202 PIGLISM
-209 GIILSQYLNN
+209 GIILSHNLNRV
-219 LVTKLTVTISFLK
+219 LTSLTVTISFLK
-232 LFFAPVSLLII
+232 LLFAPLALLII
-243 TGLFYQFSYPNEF
+243 TGFFYQFNYPNNF

-277 YNINPSAIVRAIFV
+277 YDVNPSEIVKAIFV
-291 TTLISFFILVLF
+291 TTVISFFILTLF
-303 IGSFAEQIIESLNF
+303 IGIILNNL

>member
-15 ILLGIFFGAF
+15 ILLGMFFGVF
-25 KIFDLQNART
+25 KIFGLENART

-57 LESIKFGLLA
+57 QENINIGLLA
-67 SYFVM
+67 SYFLM
-72 QTITGLLAFHITHK
+72 QTIAGLLAFYITHK
-86 VFSKTKAEAI
+86 FFLRTKTEAI
-96 IWGLTVALSN
+96 IWGLSVALSN
-106 HVLIILPLSKTFFS
+106 HVLIILPLSQIFFD
-120 DSVPLHVSSII
+120 DSISLHVSSIV

-148 VSRKKVDLYRYSQD
+148 VSKIKIDIPKYSQD
-162 LIKNP
+162 LLKNP
-167 LIIAVVISII
+167 LVIAVLVSVIVKTSGINLNDSI
-177 IKVLA
+177 A
-182 IDLNES
+182 ET
-188 VVEVITTKLAQTTM
+188 ITSKLAQTTM
-202 PVGLISM
+202 PIGLISM
-209 GIILSQYLNN
+209 GIILSHYLNRV
-219 LVTKLTVTISFLK
+219 LTSLTVTISFLK
-232 LFFAPVSLLII
+232 LLFAPLALLII
-243 TGLFYQFSYPNEF
+243 TGFFYQFNYPNNF

-277 YNINPSAIVRAIFV
+277 YNVNPSEIVKAIFV
-291 TTLISFFILVLF
+291 TTVISFFILTLF
-303 IGSFAEQIIESLNF
+303 IGIVLNNL